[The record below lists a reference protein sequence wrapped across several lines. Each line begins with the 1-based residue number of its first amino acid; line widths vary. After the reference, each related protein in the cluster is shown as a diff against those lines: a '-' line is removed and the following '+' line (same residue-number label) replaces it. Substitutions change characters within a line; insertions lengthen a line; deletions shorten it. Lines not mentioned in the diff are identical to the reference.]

1 MKVRYNLQILE
12 LSQNSFFKWRGV
24 VFWQYFGYTGQDS
37 AVIKYYFLM
46 KTFDW
51 YENILYEKNW
61 YQKKLISKFAKF
73 CSMNPMDVPKKLW
86 GISKKKKT
94 SRQP

>member
-1 MKVRYNLQILE
+1 
-12 LSQNSFFKWRGV
+12 
-24 VFWQYFGYTGQDS
+24 
-37 AVIKYYFLM
+37 M

-86 GISKKKKT
+86 GISKKKKHPDNPKT
-94 SRQP
+94 NSIDITDAPKISKEWVKSFCH